1 MKSLLFKAA
10 VLLPLLCCTSLVSMG
25 WDVSPAIAQTLEGR
39 GQIVSGRGQ
48 GSVVEIRLT
57 INGNQVTFHSGPS
70 QGQTAQIQNG
80 VARTSDGN
88 VWQFAQGRRQVT
100 LYSGNR
106 VIVYILR

>member
-1 MKSLLFKAA
+1 MKPLLFKA
-10 VLLPLLCCTSLVSMG
+10 VILLPVLCLTSLFSIG
-25 WDVSPAIAQTLEGR
+25 WVAFPAIAQTLQGR
-39 GQIVSGRGQ
+39 GQIVSGPGQ
-48 GSVVEIRLT
+48 GSVVQISLT

-80 VARTSDGN
+80 VARTPDGN

-106 VIVYILR
+106 VIVYVLR

>member
-1 MKSLLFKAA
+1 MKSLLLKAV
-10 VLLPLLCCTSLVSMG
+10 VLLPVLCTSLVSIS
-25 WDVSPAIAQTLEGR
+25 WIVTPAIAQTLEGR
-39 GQIVSGRGQ
+39 GQIVSGPGQ
-48 GSVVEIRLT
+48 GSVVQISLT

-80 VARTSDGN
+80 VARTPDGN

-106 VIVYILR
+106 VIVYVLR